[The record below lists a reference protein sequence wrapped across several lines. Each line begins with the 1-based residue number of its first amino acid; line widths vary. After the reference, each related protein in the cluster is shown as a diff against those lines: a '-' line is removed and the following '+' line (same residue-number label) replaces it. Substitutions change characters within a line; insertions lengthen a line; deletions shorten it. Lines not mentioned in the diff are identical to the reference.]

1 MPQGRPKNAETPS
14 RNRTGAPFGFEAQLF
29 LAAATLRTNL
39 EPSDDAP
46 VAWGPICLMPL
57 SPACGK
63 PVRGPRAPLCQRGT
77 PGQTA

>member
-1 MPQGRPKNAETPS
+1 MPRGRPQNAEIPS
-14 RNRTGAPFGFEAQLF
+14 RNGNGAALGFEAQLF
-29 LAAATLRTNL
+29 LDVATLRTTL
-39 EPSDDAP
+39 EPLDEMP
-46 VAWGPICLMPL
+46 VARGPICLMPR